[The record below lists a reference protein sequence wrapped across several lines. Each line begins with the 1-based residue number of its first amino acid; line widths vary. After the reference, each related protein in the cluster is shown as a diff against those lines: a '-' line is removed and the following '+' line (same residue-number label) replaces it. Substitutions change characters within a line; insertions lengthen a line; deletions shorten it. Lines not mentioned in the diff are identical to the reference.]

1 MQPPP
6 LALQCMRKRP
16 DRRNNRTDGILLV
29 RLFRTAN
36 LSNWATYMRA
46 YSAGTGTVASSGTV
60 VVVCVR
66 PACWGGATYDYYGS
80 HKRGPFVRART
91 ASAMHHGRLVRWS
104 WLGIISP
111 SLRGMPHRPWR
122 TARHR
127 TALIRA
133 LLIWWT
139 NTRGRSGTG
148 LASLLF
154 VWALGGPRLAS
165 RAAHSLKFIQAH
177 EHARGLNYL
186 EKSPFIIPE
195 LSLKVGFTP
204 SSGKSGILRD
214 GFGSDRISDVT
225 IYDILFWIRI
235 RIRIQNGYFEFGFA
249 FEYLLVL

>member
-91 ASAMHHGRLVRWS
+91 ASAMHHGRLVRWLS
-104 WLGIISP
+104 C
-111 SLRGMPHRPWR
+111 R
-122 TARHR
+122 TVILTGNYFPFAARHAAPTVTHG
-127 TALIRA
+127 TAPHS
-133 LLIWWT
+133 T
-139 NTRGRSGTG
+139 DPC
-148 LASLLF
+148 ASDLMNKHK
-154 VWALGGPRLAS
+154 G
-165 RAAHSLKFIQAH
+165 
-177 EHARGLNYL
+177 
-186 EKSPFIIPE
+186 
-195 LSLKVGFTP
+195 
-204 SSGKSGILRD
+204 
-214 GFGSDRISDVT
+214 
-225 IYDILFWIRI
+225 
-235 RIRIQNGYFEFGFA
+235 
-249 FEYLLVL
+249 

>member
-1 MQPPP
+1 MEYYSYGFSAP
-6 LALQCMRKRP
+6 LISPIGQ
-16 DRRNNRTDGILLV
+16 RTWGHIV
-29 RLFRTAN
+29 P
-36 LSNWATYMRA
+36 
-46 YSAGTGTVASSGTV
+46 VASSGTV

-214 GFGSDRISDVT
+214 GFGSDLRCHYLRHFILNSDTNTNTKRI
-225 IYDILFWIRI
+225 FRIRI
-235 RIRIQNGYFEFGFA
+235 RIRILTRFIA
-249 FEYLLVL
+249 